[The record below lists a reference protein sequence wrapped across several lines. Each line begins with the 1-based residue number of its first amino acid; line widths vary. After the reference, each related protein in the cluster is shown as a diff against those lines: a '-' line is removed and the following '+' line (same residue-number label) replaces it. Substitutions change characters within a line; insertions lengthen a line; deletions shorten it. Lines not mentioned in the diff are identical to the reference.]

1 LIAAGNTRSPL
12 RSDIHMPFR
21 ITLALALIGLGF
33 LGCGGDKTVIPNQP
47 FSEDEKKA
55 IEDRDKKIADEES
68 HGAKRR

>member
-1 LIAAGNTRSPL
+1 MA
-12 RSDIHMPFR
+12 FR
-21 ITLALALIGLGF
+21 ILAALALMVLGF
-33 LGCGGDKTVIPNQP
+33 VGCSDKAVIPDKP

>member
-1 LIAAGNTRSPL
+1 MSRFWLIFACWLVLGGA
-12 RSDIHMPFR
+12 
-21 ITLALALIGLGF
+21 IG
-33 LGCGGDKTVIPNQP
+33 CSGDKTVIPNKP

>member
-1 LIAAGNTRSPL
+1 MA
-12 RSDIHMPFR
+12 FR
-21 ITLALALIGLGF
+21 IALAFALTVLGF
-33 LGCGGDKTVIPNQP
+33 VGCTDKTVIPNTP